1 MVITPAFQVGDEGS
15 IPFIRSKKIGA
26 ACTKA
31 GENALQAI
39 CGGFNSHLLHTKNK
53 NMKQMKINK
62 EVLSGSFD
70 SSKDKLRRDANDHVF
85 KFIIRM
91 IKRRKQKLK
100 AKV

>member
-53 NMKQMKINK
+53 NMKQMKKSK
-62 EVLSGSFD
+62 EVLTGSFD
-70 SSKDKLRRDANDHVF
+70 SSKVTRDVNDHVF